1 MTFSPALIT
10 ALDVFKA
17 PKTGGVKPTSGL
29 FGLFAARRER
39 ERLNEMYTQL
49 MQFDDHMLRDIGMT
63 RMDVMRAREAL
74 FRK

>member
-1 MTFSPALIT
+1 
-10 ALDVFKA
+10 
-17 PKTGGVKPTSGL
+17 
-29 FGLFAARRER
+29 
-39 ERLNEMYTQL
+39 MYTQL